1 MVERVEALMPRKK
14 NTFDCSEV
22 EDKNPT
28 RLLQES
34 YQELMKIDDLVQLK
48 SRTTKI
54 VEGSSVSRKN
64 LIKFQRDR
72 EKIGSLGEFQKYVT
86 NYILAGSG
94 MGTRFER

>member
-1 MVERVEALMPRKK
+1 MGRKK
-14 NTFDCSEV
+14 NSRNTFDCSEV

-54 VEGSSVSRKN
+54 VEGSSISRKN
-64 LIKFQRDR
+64 LIKFQQDR